1 MHSAGAGGQETEPVP
16 IDWRPGDEGNDS
28 GAAPST
34 PQPAGAS
41 ASASSTA
48 DEAINAAAS
57 SGRTV
62 IEATPTSRD
71 REEIGRSE

>member
-1 MHSAGAGGQETEPVP
+1 MTEPVP
-16 IDWRPGDEGNDS
+16 IDWRPGDEGNNS

-41 ASASSTA
+41 ASNTA